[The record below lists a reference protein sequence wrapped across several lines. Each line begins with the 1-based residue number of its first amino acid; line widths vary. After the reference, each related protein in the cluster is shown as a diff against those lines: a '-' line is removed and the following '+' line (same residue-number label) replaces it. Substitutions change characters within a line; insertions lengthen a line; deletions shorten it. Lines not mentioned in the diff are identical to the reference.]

1 MVDRKMSPSAMSHD
15 ASSQLSELRA
25 TVSDLAERVGELSAE
40 RARAARNRA
49 RSMARSVSDSASTV
63 YDEGMDALH
72 SAGDSALYYGRRAGT
87 AVRNNP
93 GMSLLGLAVGVGVI
107 AAICYAMQE
116 DDRRWYERRRGGWF

>member
-25 TVSDLAERVGELSAE
+25 TVSDLTDRVGELSAD
-40 RARAARNRA
+40 RARAARKRA
-49 RSMARSVSDSASTV
+49 RSMARSVSDQAGSMYDDGVEALQSAS
-63 YDEGMDALH
+63 
-72 SAGDSALYYGRRAGT
+72 DSALYYGRRAGS

-93 GMSLLGLAVGVGVI
+93 GMSLLGLAIGVGVI
-107 AAICYAMQE
+107 AAVMYAMQE